1 VPLKILLADD
11 SMTAQNMG
19 KKILTEAGYQVVAV
33 SNGAAAVKKI
43 DAQPLDIIIVDIF
56 MPGYS
61 GIEVCERVKN
71 APATAKIPVLLT
83 VGKMEPYRPEDGH
96 KANADGVIIKPFEAT
111 DLVAVVKKLEEKLAA
126 ALSDETVKMAAPPFA
141 HESKNASY
149 EEWKVAAPPEED
161 TGPARINVPQ
171 EMQSS
176 PAIGFDDESLAV
188 PVPAATTSA
197 PADFEETIN
206 LGGLAQPPGLSDTQP
221 IEPHVEATPPP
232 APTTQPIEPIVEAAP
247 PAPIASAAD
256 QIVIVDQ
263 ASETAE
269 IEAVPGPEPEI
280 EFTSAPKIEVISEPA
295 SGLEPTIVPEHQV
308 EVTPDPALVTAAT
321 EMVSAFPTRFGVE
334 SPEAIPV
341 GAASDLES
349 DAQPESSQIVQAESV
364 AEPATTAIQL
374 SVRSDLEGET
384 AHVVGGEAVSIPT
397 PAHST
402 AAMAQAAAASA
413 GAATGILASGP
424 QNPALGV
431 ALEAAVSASTPSG
444 ASSTAV
450 AQVVARVLERM
461 KSDLVAEI
469 ERELEQAR
477 RKI

>member
-1 VPLKILLADD
+1 MPLKILLADD

-43 DAQPLDIIIVDIF
+43 AAQPLDIIIVDIF

-83 VGKMEPYRPEDGH
+83 VGKMEPYKPEDGH
-96 KANADGVIIKPFEAT
+96 KAKADGVIVKPFEAT

-126 ALSDETVKMAAPPFA
+126 ALSDQTVKMAAPAFA

-176 PAIGFDDESLAV
+176 PAIGFDDENLGV
-188 PVPAATTSA
+188 PTLPATSA

-206 LGGLAQPPGLSDTQP
+206 LGGLAQPPGFSDTQP
-221 IEPHVEATPPP
+221 IEPIVEATPS
-232 APTTQPIEPIVEAAP
+232 AHTTQPIEPIVEATP
-247 PAPIASAAD
+247 RPSPTASAGD
-256 QIVIVDQ
+256 KIVIVDQ

-295 SGLEPTIVPEHQV
+295 SGLEPTIAPKHEV
-308 EVTPDPALVTAAT
+308 EVTPDPALVTDAS
-321 EMVSAFPTRFGVE
+321 EMVSAFPTRFGVDN
-334 SPEAIPV
+334 PEIIPV
-341 GAASDLES
+341 GVASDLES
-349 DAQPESSQIVQAESV
+349 DAQLDPPQIVEADNV

-374 SVRSDLEGET
+374 SVPGNLEAEMTHAFVDET
-384 AHVVGGEAVSIPT
+384 VSITAPAHTT
-397 PAHST
+397 PAL
-402 AAMAQAAAASA
+402 AQAAAASA
-413 GAATGILASGP
+413 GGATGAAVSSP
-424 QNPALGV
+424 QNSELSA
-431 ALEAAVSASTPSG
+431 ALEAAVSVSPPPGT
-444 ASSTAV
+444 SSTAV

-461 KSDLVAEI
+461 KPDLVAEI

-477 RKI
+477 RKS

>member
-1 VPLKILLADD
+1 MPLKILLADD

-280 EFTSAPKIEVISEPA
+280 EFTSAPKIEDISEPA

-308 EVTPDPALVTAAT
+308 EVTPD
-321 EMVSAFPTRFGVE
+321 RFGVE